1 MSMHPHRDD
10 ILAGF
15 IGFTLTALGT
25 ITSFQEQLLWGVQ
38 FTSGLGAIAVA
49 SLTVWKMAKKKN

>member
-1 MSMHPHRDD
+1 MHPHRDD

-49 SLTVWKMAKKKN
+49 SLTVWKMVKKKN

>member
-1 MSMHPHRDD
+1 MHPHRDD

-15 IGFTLTALGT
+15 IGFALTAIGT

>member
-1 MSMHPHRDD
+1 MHPHRDD